1 MATGWHTS
9 PEGEKRYFD
18 PKTGVMSK
26 AKKEVDGNWY
36 YFSKID
42 GVAKGGWL
50 NEDGRKRY
58 FDPKTLIMVTGTR
71 VIDGKTYTFD
81 SKGLLISSEDD
92 YNKPVT
98 PSTPT
103 LNVLLGTIF

>member
-1 MATGWHTS
+1 MLWQQDGILHQR
-9 PEGEKRYFD
+9 ERRRYFD

-26 AKKEVDGNWY
+26 AKKRVDGNWY

-71 VIDGKTYTFD
+71 VIDGKTIR
-81 SKGLLISSEDD
+81 LIPRD
-92 YNKPVT
+92 
-98 PSTPT
+98 
-103 LNVLLGTIF
+103 F